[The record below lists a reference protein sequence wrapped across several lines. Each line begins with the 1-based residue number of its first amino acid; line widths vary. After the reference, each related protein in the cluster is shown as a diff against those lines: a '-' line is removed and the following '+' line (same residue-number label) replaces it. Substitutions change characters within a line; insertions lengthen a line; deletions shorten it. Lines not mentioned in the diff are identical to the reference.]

1 MPVGRW
7 RRRMG
12 AVRSPSAPPSSR
24 IRAGHGWRSGS
35 VTMGPDRPGAPASD
49 LRPVLHH
56 QAVGKTDRPGA
67 DHQPPHRH
75 GAWRHPDLRERR
87 GAGCDLHRSPADTR
101 WPIERVTARRRV
113 MSTILVVDDE
123 RLICDLLRSVLAGHG
138 HEVLMAMNGR
148 EGLELFKK
156 HRPRFT
162 LLDLRMPEMNGIE
175 VLKQIRAIDPQA
187 AVLILTAWG
196 SDALEQ
202 QARQLGV
209 VDFLSKGLSLDVLV
223 DAMERTLQQT
233 AQAASPAQAAAPGGA
248 PQAAPVAAGDG
259 DFILVVDDEPQIRD
273 LLKRFLS
280 LRGYK
285 VRVASDGQQALTM
298 LEQEAPQL
306 IVLDVYM
313 PGINGVEV
321 LRQLRRRKFTG
332 GVILLTGSQDDKLLQ
347 EALDLGSVDVM
358 GKPVDLERL
367 ALAIQV
373 GCILTEQQ
381 GLGSWST

>member
-1 MPVGRW
+1 
-7 RRRMG
+7 
-12 AVRSPSAPPSSR
+12 
-24 IRAGHGWRSGS
+24 
-35 VTMGPDRPGAPASD
+35 
-49 LRPVLHH
+49 
-56 QAVGKTDRPGA
+56 
-67 DHQPPHRH
+67 
-75 GAWRHPDLRERR
+75 
-87 GAGCDLHRSPADTR
+87 
-101 WPIERVTARRRV
+101 

-123 RLICDLLRSVLAGHG
+123 RLVCDLLRSVLGRHG
-138 HEVLMAMNGR
+138 HEVITALNGR

-223 DAMERTLQQT
+223 AAMERTLQQT

-248 PQAAPVAAGDG
+248 PRTAPVAAGDG

-273 LLKRFLS
+273 LLKRFLA

-298 LEQEAPQL
+298 VEQEAPQL

-347 EALDLGSVDVM
+347 EALDLGSVDIM

>member
-1 MPVGRW
+1 
-7 RRRMG
+7 
-12 AVRSPSAPPSSR
+12 
-24 IRAGHGWRSGS
+24 
-35 VTMGPDRPGAPASD
+35 
-49 LRPVLHH
+49 
-56 QAVGKTDRPGA
+56 
-67 DHQPPHRH
+67 
-75 GAWRHPDLRERR
+75 
-87 GAGCDLHRSPADTR
+87 
-101 WPIERVTARRRV
+101 

-223 DAMERTLQQT
+223 DAMERTLQQS
-233 AQAASPAQAAAPGGA
+233 AHAASPAQAAAPAGA
-248 PQAAPVAAGDG
+248 PPPAPVAAGDG

-273 LLKRFLS
+273 LLKRFLT

-298 LEQEAPQL
+298 VEQQAPQL

-321 LRQLRRRKFTG
+321 LRQLRRKKYTG

>member
-1 MPVGRW
+1 
-7 RRRMG
+7 
-12 AVRSPSAPPSSR
+12 
-24 IRAGHGWRSGS
+24 
-35 VTMGPDRPGAPASD
+35 
-49 LRPVLHH
+49 
-56 QAVGKTDRPGA
+56 
-67 DHQPPHRH
+67 
-75 GAWRHPDLRERR
+75 
-87 GAGCDLHRSPADTR
+87 
-101 WPIERVTARRRV
+101 

-123 RLICDLLRSVLAGHG
+123 RLMCDLLGSVLARHG
-138 HEVLMAMNGR
+138 HEVLTALNGR
-148 EGLELFKK
+148 DGLELFKT

-223 DAMERTLQQT
+223 EAMERTLQQT

-248 PQAAPVAAGDG
+248 PRAPVAAGDG

-285 VRVASDGQQALTM
+285 VRVAADGQQALTM
-298 LEQEAPQL
+298 VEQEAPQL

>member
-1 MPVGRW
+1 MP
-7 RRRMG
+7 
-12 AVRSPSAPPSSR
+12 
-24 IRAGHGWRSGS
+24 
-35 VTMGPDRPGAPASD
+35 
-49 LRPVLHH
+49 
-56 QAVGKTDRPGA
+56 
-67 DHQPPHRH
+67 
-75 GAWRHPDLRERR
+75 
-87 GAGCDLHRSPADTR
+87 
-101 WPIERVTARRRV
+101 
-113 MSTILVVDDE
+113 TILVVDDE
-123 RLICDLLRSVLAGHG
+123 KLMCDLLRSVLVRHG
-138 HEVLMAMNGR
+138 HEVLTASNGR
-148 EGLELFKK
+148 EGFELFKK

-175 VLKQIRAIDPQA
+175 VLKQIRAVDSQA

-209 VDFLSKGLSLDVLV
+209 VDFLSKRLSLDVLV
-223 DAMERTLQQT
+223 EAMDRTLQLS
-233 AQAASPAQAAAPGGA
+233 AQAPSPTQATAPTEE
-248 PQAAPVAAGDG
+248 PQATPAAAGDG

-298 LEQEAPQL
+298 VEQEAPQL

-321 LRQLRRRKFTG
+321 LRRLRGRKFTG
-332 GVILLTGSQDDKLLQ
+332 GVILLTASQDDKLLQ

-373 GCILTEQQ
+373 GCILIEQQ
-381 GLGSWST
+381 GR

>member
-1 MPVGRW
+1 
-7 RRRMG
+7 
-12 AVRSPSAPPSSR
+12 
-24 IRAGHGWRSGS
+24 
-35 VTMGPDRPGAPASD
+35 
-49 LRPVLHH
+49 
-56 QAVGKTDRPGA
+56 
-67 DHQPPHRH
+67 
-75 GAWRHPDLRERR
+75 
-87 GAGCDLHRSPADTR
+87 
-101 WPIERVTARRRV
+101 

-248 PQAAPVAAGDG
+248 PRAAPVAAGDG

-273 LLKRFLS
+273 LLKRFLT

-298 LEQEAPQL
+298 VEQQAPQL

-321 LRQLRRRKFTG
+321 LRQLRRKKYTG

>member
-1 MPVGRW
+1 
-7 RRRMG
+7 
-12 AVRSPSAPPSSR
+12 
-24 IRAGHGWRSGS
+24 
-35 VTMGPDRPGAPASD
+35 
-49 LRPVLHH
+49 
-56 QAVGKTDRPGA
+56 
-67 DHQPPHRH
+67 
-75 GAWRHPDLRERR
+75 
-87 GAGCDLHRSPADTR
+87 
-101 WPIERVTARRRV
+101 

-248 PQAAPVAAGDG
+248 PRAAPVATGDE

-298 LEQEAPQL
+298 VEQEAPQL

>member
-1 MPVGRW
+1 
-7 RRRMG
+7 
-12 AVRSPSAPPSSR
+12 
-24 IRAGHGWRSGS
+24 
-35 VTMGPDRPGAPASD
+35 
-49 LRPVLHH
+49 
-56 QAVGKTDRPGA
+56 
-67 DHQPPHRH
+67 
-75 GAWRHPDLRERR
+75 
-87 GAGCDLHRSPADTR
+87 
-101 WPIERVTARRRV
+101 

-123 RLICDLLRSVLAGHG
+123 RLMCDLLGSVLARHG
-138 HEVLMAMNGR
+138 HEVLTALNGR
-148 EGLELFKK
+148 DGLELFKT

-175 VLKQIRAIDPQA
+175 VLKQLRTIDPQA
-187 AVLILTAWG
+187 AVMILTAWG

-209 VDFLSKGLSLDVLV
+209 VDFLSKRLSLDVLV
-223 DAMERTLQQT
+223 EAMERTLQQS
-233 AQAASPAQAAAPGGA
+233 AQAASPAQAAAPAEA
-248 PQAAPVAAGDG
+248 PQAALAAADDG

-298 LEQEAPQL
+298 VEQEAPQL

>member
-1 MPVGRW
+1 
-7 RRRMG
+7 
-12 AVRSPSAPPSSR
+12 
-24 IRAGHGWRSGS
+24 
-35 VTMGPDRPGAPASD
+35 
-49 LRPVLHH
+49 
-56 QAVGKTDRPGA
+56 
-67 DHQPPHRH
+67 
-75 GAWRHPDLRERR
+75 
-87 GAGCDLHRSPADTR
+87 
-101 WPIERVTARRRV
+101 

-123 RLICDLLRSVLAGHG
+123 RLICDLLQAVLSRHG
-138 HEVLMAMNGR
+138 HEVLTASNGH
-148 EGLELFKK
+148 EGLELFKT

-175 VLKQIRAIDPQA
+175 VLKRIRAIDPQA
-187 AVLILTAWG
+187 AVMILTAWG
-196 SDALEQ
+196 SDVLEK

-223 DAMERTLQQT
+223 AAMERALQPT
-233 AQAASPAQAAAPGGA
+233 AQAASPAQAGTPAGAPRAAP
-248 PQAAPVAAGDG
+248 AAEGDG
-259 DFILVVDDEPQIRD
+259 DFILVVDDEQQIRD

-285 VRVASDGQQALTM
+285 VQVTSDGRQALTM
-298 LEQEAPQL
+298 VEKEAPQL
-306 IVLDVYM
+306 IVLDMYM
-313 PGINGVEV
+313 PGMNGVEV
-321 LRQLRRRKFTG
+321 LRQLRERKFTG

-381 GLGSWST
+381 GSGSLRT

>member
-1 MPVGRW
+1 
-7 RRRMG
+7 
-12 AVRSPSAPPSSR
+12 
-24 IRAGHGWRSGS
+24 
-35 VTMGPDRPGAPASD
+35 
-49 LRPVLHH
+49 
-56 QAVGKTDRPGA
+56 
-67 DHQPPHRH
+67 
-75 GAWRHPDLRERR
+75 
-87 GAGCDLHRSPADTR
+87 
-101 WPIERVTARRRV
+101 

-123 RLICDLLRSVLAGHG
+123 RLMCDLLGSVLARHG
-138 HEVLMAMNGR
+138 HEVLTALNGR
-148 EGLELFKK
+148 DGLELFKT

-187 AVLILTAWG
+187 AVMILTAWG

-209 VDFLSKGLSLDVLV
+209 VDFLSKRLSLDVLV
-223 DAMERTLQQT
+223 EAMERTLQQS
-233 AQAASPAQAAAPGGA
+233 AQAASPAQAAAPAEA
-248 PQAAPVAAGDG
+248 PQAALAAADDG

-285 VRVASDGQQALTM
+285 VRVAADGQQALTM
-298 LEQEAPQL
+298 VEQEAPQL

-321 LRQLRRRKFTG
+321 LRRLRGRKFTG

-373 GCILTEQQ
+373 GYILTEQQ
-381 GLGSWST
+381 GRGSWSA

>member
-1 MPVGRW
+1 
-7 RRRMG
+7 
-12 AVRSPSAPPSSR
+12 
-24 IRAGHGWRSGS
+24 
-35 VTMGPDRPGAPASD
+35 
-49 LRPVLHH
+49 
-56 QAVGKTDRPGA
+56 
-67 DHQPPHRH
+67 
-75 GAWRHPDLRERR
+75 
-87 GAGCDLHRSPADTR
+87 
-101 WPIERVTARRRV
+101 

-248 PQAAPVAAGDG
+248 PRAAPVAAGDG

-273 LLKRFLS
+273 LLKRFLA

-298 LEQEAPQL
+298 VEQEAPQL

>member
-1 MPVGRW
+1 
-7 RRRMG
+7 
-12 AVRSPSAPPSSR
+12 
-24 IRAGHGWRSGS
+24 
-35 VTMGPDRPGAPASD
+35 
-49 LRPVLHH
+49 
-56 QAVGKTDRPGA
+56 
-67 DHQPPHRH
+67 
-75 GAWRHPDLRERR
+75 
-87 GAGCDLHRSPADTR
+87 
-101 WPIERVTARRRV
+101 

-248 PQAAPVAAGDG
+248 PRAAPVAAGDG

-273 LLKRFLS
+273 LLKRFLT

-298 LEQEAPQL
+298 VEQQAPQL

>member
-1 MPVGRW
+1 
-7 RRRMG
+7 
-12 AVRSPSAPPSSR
+12 
-24 IRAGHGWRSGS
+24 
-35 VTMGPDRPGAPASD
+35 
-49 LRPVLHH
+49 
-56 QAVGKTDRPGA
+56 
-67 DHQPPHRH
+67 
-75 GAWRHPDLRERR
+75 
-87 GAGCDLHRSPADTR
+87 
-101 WPIERVTARRRV
+101 

-248 PQAAPVAAGDG
+248 LRAAPVAAGDG

-273 LLKRFLS
+273 LLKRFLT

-298 LEQEAPQL
+298 VEQEAPQL

>member
-1 MPVGRW
+1 
-7 RRRMG
+7 
-12 AVRSPSAPPSSR
+12 
-24 IRAGHGWRSGS
+24 
-35 VTMGPDRPGAPASD
+35 
-49 LRPVLHH
+49 
-56 QAVGKTDRPGA
+56 
-67 DHQPPHRH
+67 
-75 GAWRHPDLRERR
+75 
-87 GAGCDLHRSPADTR
+87 
-101 WPIERVTARRRV
+101 

-148 EGLELFKK
+148 DGLELFKK

-223 DAMERTLQQT
+223 AAMERTLQQT

-248 PQAAPVAAGDG
+248 PRTAPVAAGDG

-273 LLKRFLS
+273 LLKRFLA

-298 LEQEAPQL
+298 VEQEAPQL

>member
-1 MPVGRW
+1 
-7 RRRMG
+7 
-12 AVRSPSAPPSSR
+12 
-24 IRAGHGWRSGS
+24 
-35 VTMGPDRPGAPASD
+35 
-49 LRPVLHH
+49 
-56 QAVGKTDRPGA
+56 
-67 DHQPPHRH
+67 
-75 GAWRHPDLRERR
+75 
-87 GAGCDLHRSPADTR
+87 
-101 WPIERVTARRRV
+101 

-233 AQAASPAQAAAPGGA
+233 AHAASPAQAAAPGGA
-248 PQAAPVAAGDG
+248 PRAAPVAAGDG

-273 LLKRFLS
+273 LLKRFLT

-298 LEQEAPQL
+298 VEQQAPQL

-321 LRQLRRRKFTG
+321 LRQLRRKKYTG

>member
-1 MPVGRW
+1 
-7 RRRMG
+7 
-12 AVRSPSAPPSSR
+12 
-24 IRAGHGWRSGS
+24 
-35 VTMGPDRPGAPASD
+35 
-49 LRPVLHH
+49 
-56 QAVGKTDRPGA
+56 
-67 DHQPPHRH
+67 
-75 GAWRHPDLRERR
+75 
-87 GAGCDLHRSPADTR
+87 
-101 WPIERVTARRRV
+101 

-123 RLICDLLRSVLAGHG
+123 RLMCDLLGSVLARHG
-138 HEVLMAMNGR
+138 HEVLTALNGR
-148 EGLELFKK
+148 DGLELFKT

-175 VLKQIRAIDPQA
+175 VLKQIRMIDPQA
-187 AVLILTAWG
+187 AVMILTAWG

-209 VDFLSKGLSLDVLV
+209 VDFLSKRLSLEVLV
-223 DAMERTLQQT
+223 EAMERTLQQS
-233 AQAASPAQAAAPGGA
+233 AQAASPAQAAAPAEA
-248 PQAAPVAAGDG
+248 PQAALAAADDG

-285 VRVASDGQQALTM
+285 VRVAADGQQALTM
-298 LEQEAPQL
+298 VEQEAPQL

-321 LRQLRRRKFTG
+321 LRRLRGRKFTG

-373 GCILTEQQ
+373 GYILTEQQ
-381 GLGSWST
+381 GRGSWSA

>member
-1 MPVGRW
+1 
-7 RRRMG
+7 
-12 AVRSPSAPPSSR
+12 
-24 IRAGHGWRSGS
+24 
-35 VTMGPDRPGAPASD
+35 
-49 LRPVLHH
+49 
-56 QAVGKTDRPGA
+56 
-67 DHQPPHRH
+67 
-75 GAWRHPDLRERR
+75 
-87 GAGCDLHRSPADTR
+87 
-101 WPIERVTARRRV
+101 

-223 DAMERTLQQT
+223 DAMERTLQQS
-233 AQAASPAQAAAPGGA
+233 AHAASPAQAAEPGGA
-248 PQAAPVAAGDG
+248 PPPAPVAAGDG
-259 DFILVVDDEPQIRD
+259 NFILVVDDEPQIRD

-298 LEQEAPQL
+298 VEQQAPQL

>member
-1 MPVGRW
+1 
-7 RRRMG
+7 
-12 AVRSPSAPPSSR
+12 
-24 IRAGHGWRSGS
+24 
-35 VTMGPDRPGAPASD
+35 
-49 LRPVLHH
+49 
-56 QAVGKTDRPGA
+56 
-67 DHQPPHRH
+67 
-75 GAWRHPDLRERR
+75 
-87 GAGCDLHRSPADTR
+87 
-101 WPIERVTARRRV
+101 

-223 DAMERTLQQT
+223 AAMERTLQQT

-273 LLKRFLS
+273 LLKRFLA

-298 LEQEAPQL
+298 VEQEAPQL

>member
-1 MPVGRW
+1 
-7 RRRMG
+7 
-12 AVRSPSAPPSSR
+12 
-24 IRAGHGWRSGS
+24 
-35 VTMGPDRPGAPASD
+35 
-49 LRPVLHH
+49 
-56 QAVGKTDRPGA
+56 
-67 DHQPPHRH
+67 
-75 GAWRHPDLRERR
+75 
-87 GAGCDLHRSPADTR
+87 
-101 WPIERVTARRRV
+101 

-123 RLICDLLRSVLAGHG
+123 RLMCDLLGSVLSRHG
-138 HEVLMAMNGR
+138 HEVLTALNGR
-148 EGLELFKK
+148 DGLEMFKT

-175 VLKQIRAIDPQA
+175 VLKQIRMIDPQA
-187 AVLILTAWG
+187 AVMILTAWG

-209 VDFLSKGLSLDVLV
+209 VDFLSKRLSLEVLV
-223 DAMERTLQQT
+223 EAMERTLQQS
-233 AQAASPAQAAAPGGA
+233 AQAASPAQAAAPAKA
-248 PQAAPVAAGDG
+248 PQAALAAADDG

-285 VRVASDGQQALTM
+285 VRVAADGQQALTM
-298 LEQEAPQL
+298 VEQEAPQL

-321 LRQLRRRKFTG
+321 LRRLRGMKFTG

-373 GCILTEQQ
+373 GYILTEQQ
-381 GLGSWST
+381 GRGSWSA

>member
-1 MPVGRW
+1 
-7 RRRMG
+7 
-12 AVRSPSAPPSSR
+12 
-24 IRAGHGWRSGS
+24 
-35 VTMGPDRPGAPASD
+35 
-49 LRPVLHH
+49 
-56 QAVGKTDRPGA
+56 
-67 DHQPPHRH
+67 
-75 GAWRHPDLRERR
+75 
-87 GAGCDLHRSPADTR
+87 
-101 WPIERVTARRRV
+101 

-196 SDALEQ
+196 SDALEK

-248 PQAAPVAAGDG
+248 PRAAPVAAGDG

-298 LEQEAPQL
+298 VEQEAPQL

>member
-1 MPVGRW
+1 
-7 RRRMG
+7 
-12 AVRSPSAPPSSR
+12 
-24 IRAGHGWRSGS
+24 
-35 VTMGPDRPGAPASD
+35 
-49 LRPVLHH
+49 
-56 QAVGKTDRPGA
+56 
-67 DHQPPHRH
+67 
-75 GAWRHPDLRERR
+75 
-87 GAGCDLHRSPADTR
+87 
-101 WPIERVTARRRV
+101 

-123 RLICDLLRSVLAGHG
+123 RLMCDLLGSVLSRHG
-138 HEVLMAMNGR
+138 HEVLTALNGR
-148 EGLELFKK
+148 DGLEMFKT

-175 VLKQIRAIDPQA
+175 VLKQIRMIDPQA
-187 AVLILTAWG
+187 AVMILTAWG

-209 VDFLSKGLSLDVLV
+209 VDFLSKRLSLEVLV
-223 DAMERTLQQT
+223 EAMERTLQQS
-233 AQAASPAQAAAPGGA
+233 AQAASPAQAAAPAEA
-248 PQAAPVAAGDG
+248 PQAALAAADDG

-285 VRVASDGQQALTM
+285 VRVAADGQQALTM
-298 LEQEAPQL
+298 VEQEAPQL

-321 LRQLRRRKFTG
+321 LRRLRGRKFTG

-373 GCILTEQQ
+373 GYILTEQQ
-381 GLGSWST
+381 GRGSWSA